1 VSVTKRMDI
10 VNEESE
16 EGSDYE
22 QGEYDNQDG
31 QLDHR
36 YSGKRYLRNMK
47 SSPVMCR
54 GSGVGAGNTYNSS

>member
-1 VSVTKRMDI
+1 MDI

-36 YSGKRYLRNMK
+36 YSG
-47 SSPVMCR
+47 
-54 GSGVGAGNTYNSS
+54 